1 MITLAYSDR
10 SVFKKSVSSALFDA
24 MNITI
29 LIVLSVITIYPFLRV
44 LAVSFSGPYALTGYP
59 LSIIPKNFTI
69 ASYLSI
75 MKNTS
80 VTVGFTNSIVIT
92 LIGTFLDTL
101 ITVMVAYPLSKK
113 RLPNRNLYTMFF
125 VATMFFS
132 AGLIPSYLNIKSL
145 GLLNTYPV
153 LILPRLINTF
163 NMLICRNF
171 FMSISPEIE
180 ESASVDGANDIMI
193 LFKLILPIS
202 KPIIVTL
209 LLWYGVARWNSYF
222 DCLLYITDSKKF
234 LLSVVL
240 RNIIMS
246 GSNERAANDKS
257 SIYNFELIRTS
268 TIVVSTIPILLVYP
282 FIQKYFVK
290 GIMIGSLKG

>member
-1 MITLAYSDR
+1 MG
-10 SVFKKSVSSALFDA
+10 
-24 MNITI
+24 
-29 LIVLSVITIYPFLRV
+29 LIVMRKNVIKKPIGSVIFDVFNIIILSLLTIVTLYPFLRV
-44 LAVSFSGPYALTGYP
+44 LAVSLSSPYALTGYP

-75 MKNTS
+75 LKNDSITEGFVNS
-80 VTVGFTNSIVIT
+80 VAIT

-101 ITVMVAYPLSKK
+101 ITVMLAYPLSKK
-113 RLPNRNLYTMFF
+113 GLPHRSFFTAFF

-132 AGLIPSYLNIKSL
+132 AGLIPTYLNIKSL

-180 ESASVDGANDIMI
+180 ESASVDGANDLTI
-193 LFKLILPIS
+193 LIKLIIPIS

-234 LLSVVL
+234 LLAVVL
-240 RNIIMS
+240 RNIITT
-246 GSNERAANDKS
+246 GSNERAAGDKS
-257 SIYNFELIRTS
+257 SIFNYELIRSS
-268 TIVVSTIPILLVYP
+268 TIVLSTVPILLVYP

-290 GIMIGSLKG
+290 GIMVGSLKG